1 MPTYFF
7 DSSVVVKR
15 YHPEPGTEAVDRLLG
30 APAARAFIS
39 RLTVVEVQRALV
51 GKVRTKEISS
61 DELKE
66 LRQGFL
72 DDVGKRRFEVVR
84 LTEAHYRA
92 AEQLVYKYGPQDN
105 APLLRT
111 LDALQ
116 LAVALEVSTR
126 TQLDF
131 FVSADTRQCEAAL
144 SEQLTVFNPVQP

>member
-1 MPTYFF
+1 
-7 DSSVVVKR
+7 
-15 YHPEPGTEAVDRLLG
+15 
-30 APAARAFIS
+30 
-39 RLTVVEVQRALV
+39 VQRALV

-131 FVSADTRQCEAAL
+131 
-144 SEQLTVFNPVQP
+144 